1 MNLVTITFTRAKA
14 EIKSF
19 GSRVQG
25 NPHARIT
32 WRGARGHTLH
42 RLPRGES
49 RDSNLTRQC
58 QRATSGS
65 TPNASLTVKRQ
76 PQLAQNIQNIL
87 ALLCSDPFQARLKTH
102 KLKGEL
108 KDSYAC
114 SAGYDLRIIFK
125 FVEYE
130 QTQAILLESIGT
142 HDEVY

>member
-1 MNLVTITFTRAKA
+1 MKFVLLRSSAFVR
-14 EIKSF
+14 S
-19 GSRVQG
+19 
-25 NPHARIT
+25 ARKII
-32 WRGARGHTLH
+32 
-42 RLPRGES
+42 
-49 RDSNLTRQC
+49 
-58 QRATSGS
+58 
-65 TPNASLTVKRQ
+65 KRQ
-76 PQLAQNIQNIL
+76 PQLAQNIQN
-87 ALLCSDPFQARLKTH
+87 ALELICSDPFQARLKTH

>member
-1 MNLVTITFTRAKA
+1 MLTA
-14 EIKSF
+14 
-19 GSRVQG
+19 
-25 NPHARIT
+25 
-32 WRGARGHTLH
+32 L
-42 RLPRGES
+42 RL
-49 RDSNLTRQC
+49 N
-58 QRATSGS
+58 
-65 TPNASLTVKRQ
+65 
-76 PQLAQNIQNIL
+76 
-87 ALLCSDPFQARLKTH
+87 TH

>member
-1 MNLVTITFTRAKA
+1 MKFVLLRSSAFVRNARKI
-14 EIKSF
+14 IK
-19 GSRVQG
+19 
-25 NPHARIT
+25 
-32 WRGARGHTLH
+32 
-42 RLPRGES
+42 
-49 RDSNLTRQC
+49 
-58 QRATSGS
+58 
-65 TPNASLTVKRQ
+65 KQ